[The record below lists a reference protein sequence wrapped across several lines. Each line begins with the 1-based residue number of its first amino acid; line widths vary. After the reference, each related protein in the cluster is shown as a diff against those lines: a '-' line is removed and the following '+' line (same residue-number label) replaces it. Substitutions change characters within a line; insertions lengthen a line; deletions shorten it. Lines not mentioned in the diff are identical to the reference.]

1 MNILDTRIPD
11 IGKPRVI
18 IIGGGFAG
26 LELVK
31 ALRHTDV
38 QVVLF
43 DKQNHHTFQPL
54 LYQVATSGLETTSI
68 VYPFRKKFGR
78 QGNFYFRLGEV
89 ISIDIAENR
98 IQTSVGSLHFDYLII
113 ATGTVTNFHGM
124 QDIAEHGYSL
134 KTIQDAVAL
143 RNRIIKNFE
152 LALLAPDDESR
163 NAYMD
168 YVIVGGG
175 PTGVEVAGALAELK
189 NRIFPKDYPELNL
202 LEMDIHVV
210 ENGERLLGVMSEP
223 ASIKS
228 KQFLE
233 RMGVTI
239 HLKSRIISYDGNTAT
254 FQDGTKMRTKT
265 LIWAAGVTGKP
276 IEGFPK
282 EVIVRGNRL
291 KVNQFSQVE
300 GCENVFA
307 IGDIGAMISEE
318 TPYGHPQLAPPAMQ
332 QAHVL
337 AKNLKNKLKGKPMK
351 PFKYNDKGSMAT
363 VGRNRAVVDLK
374 QFKFQGLIAWFVWM
388 FIHLLM
394 IVGFRNR
401 FLVLFSWM
409 WSYFSYDRSNR
420 LIIGSLGQ
428 EDYLKIEK
436 EEKQDEEDKKQ
447 EKI

>member
-1 MNILDTRIPD
+1 MPNFLDTHIPD
-11 IGKPRVI
+11 TGKPRVI

-31 ALRHTDV
+31 SLRSADV

-43 DKQNHHTFQPL
+43 DKHNHHTFQPL

-68 VYPFRKKFGR
+68 VYPFRKKFGKQR
-78 QGNFYFRLGEV
+78 NFYFRLGEV
-89 ISIDIAENR
+89 IRIDATEN
-98 IQTSVGSLHFDYLII
+98 ILETTVGALHFDYLVV
-113 ATGTVTNFHGM
+113 ATGTVTNFYGM
-124 QDIAEHGYSL
+124 QDIAKYAFSL

-152 LALLAPDDESR
+152 LALLAPDDTTR

-168 YVIVGGG
+168 YIIVGGG
-175 PTGVEVAGALAELK
+175 PTGVEIAGALAELK

-202 LEMDIHVV
+202 TEMDIHVV
-210 ENGERLLGVMSEP
+210 ENGDRLLGVMSEP

-228 KQFLE
+228 KAFLE
-233 RMGVTI
+233 KMGVTI
-239 HLKSRIISYDGNTAT
+239 HLKNKIIAYDGNIAT
-254 FQDGTKMRTKT
+254 FQDGTKMHTKT

-276 IEGFPK
+276 IDGFPK

-291 KVNQFSQVE
+291 KVNQFNQVE
-300 GCENVFA
+300 GFENVFA
-307 IGDIGAMISEE
+307 IGDIGAMITEE
-318 TPYGHPQLAPPAMQ
+318 TPNGHPQVAPPAMQ
-332 QAHVL
+332 QAHTL
-337 AKNLKNKLKGKPMK
+337 AQNLKNKLKGKPMK
-351 PFKYNDKGSMAT
+351 AFHYADKGSMAT

-374 QFKFQGLIAWFVWM
+374 NFKFQGFFAWFVWM
-388 FIHLLM
+388 FIHLIM

-420 LIIGSLGQ
+420 LIIGNLGQ
-428 EDYLKIEK
+428 EDYLQLDK
-436 EEKQDEEDKKQ
+436 EAK
-447 EKI
+447 EKIT

>member
-1 MNILDTRIPD
+1 MTNFLDTRIPD
-11 IGKPRVI
+11 TGKPRVI
-18 IIGGGFAG
+18 VIGGGFAG

-31 ALRHTDV
+31 ALRYVEV

-68 VYPFRKKFGR
+68 VYPFRKKFGKQR
-78 QGNFYFRLGEV
+78 NFFFRLGEV
-89 ISIDIAENR
+89 THVDTTQKRVETSI
-98 IQTSVGSLHFDYLII
+98 GSLHYDYLVI
-113 ATGTVTNFHGM
+113 ATGTITNFHGM
-124 QDIAEHGYSL
+124 EDIAKHGFSL
-134 KTIQDAVAL
+134 KTIRDAVAL

-152 LALLAPDDESR
+152 LALLAPDDETR

-210 ENGERLLGVMSEP
+210 ESGDKLLGVMSEP

-228 KQFLE
+228 QQFLE
-233 RMGVTI
+233 KMGVKI
-239 HLKSRIISYDGNTAT
+239 HLKSRIKAYNGNVAT
-254 FQDGTKMRTKT
+254 FHDGTEMRTKT

-276 IEGFPK
+276 LEGLPK
-282 EVIVRGNRL
+282 ELITRGNRL
-291 KVNQFSQVE
+291 KTNTFNQVE
-300 GCENVFA
+300 GFEDIFA
-307 IGDIGAMISEE
+307 LGDIAAIITEE

-332 QAHVL
+332 QARLL
-337 AKNLKNKLKGKPMK
+337 AQNLKNSMKGKAMK
-351 PFKYNDKGSMAT
+351 PFKYKDQGSMAT

-374 QFKFQGLIAWFVWM
+374 SFKFQGLFAWFVWM
-388 FIHLLM
+388 FVHLM
-394 IVGFRNR
+394 SIVGFRNR
-401 FLVLFSWM
+401 LLVLISWM

-428 EDYLKIEK
+428 EDYLKPQEEAPKK
-436 EEKQDEEDKKQ
+436 EDDTK
-447 EKI
+447 